1 LQHDRIASHLRITFT
16 YDRIILP
23 NEHWT
28 PPCAL
33 RDNRLTQFARSDRPF
48 RCIRAD
54 HALRHWSRGAEGKES
69 MDFRAR
75 HWRYGLLIGTAFVAG
90 AALGPSLGS
99 LGSAFAQDSSRTDM
113 YQMLKVFGDVMQ
125 RVRAEYVDP
134 VDDKDLIENSING
147 MLTGLDPHSSYMNAK
162 AFKDMQIQTKGEFGG
177 LGIEVNEDKGI
188 IKVVS
193 PIDDTPAARAG
204 IKPGDIITA
213 LDGKTLM
220 GMSLNDAVDRM
231 RGPPNSKIQLTI
243 KRQNVDKPI
252 EVSLIREIIHIQVVK
267 SRMEP
272 NDIGYVRLSQFTEQA
287 DAGIKQAV
295 KNLRAQNGGK
305 LRGLVLDLRN
315 NPGGLLDQAVSVS
328 SDFIDQGE
336 IVSTRA
342 RHPEDSQRWD
352 AKGEDIL
359 HGAPLVVLINGG
371 SASASEIVSGALQDH
386 RRAILLGTRSFG
398 KGSVQTVIPL
408 PGNGAMRLTTAR
420 YYTPSGRSIQGLGII
435 PDVPVQ
441 ETAEE
446 RPTFG
451 GERESD
457 YNKVL
462 TNQGGTGAQALPPRT
477 DLPAIAK
484 QIPDKPPADFPK
496 FDAAKPDNTDFQ
508 LLQAV
513 SLVQAMAAQK
523 SASAN

>member
-1 LQHDRIASHLRITFT
+1 M
-16 YDRIILP
+16 
-23 NEHWT
+23 N
-28 PPCAL
+28 
-33 RDNRLTQFARSDRPF
+33 
-48 RCIRAD
+48 
-54 HALRHWSRGAEGKES
+54 
-69 MDFRAR
+69 FRAR

-90 AALGPSLGS
+90 AAVGPSLGS

-134 VDDKDLIENSING
+134 VDDKDLIENAING

-213 LDGKTLM
+213 LDGKTLI
-220 GMSLNDAVDRM
+220 GMSLNDAVDKM
-231 RGPPNSKIQLTI
+231 RGPPNSKIMLTL
-243 KRQNVDKPI
+243 KRQNVDKPV
-252 EVSLIREIIHIQVVK
+252 EVSLTREVIHIQVVK

-272 NDIGYVRLSQFTEQA
+272 HDIGYVRLSQFTEQA

-305 LRGLVLDLRN
+305 LRGLILDLRN

-328 SDFIDQGE
+328 SDFVDQGE

-352 AKGEDIL
+352 AKGDDIL
-359 HGAPLVVLINGG
+359 RGAPLVVMINGG

-386 RRAILLGTRSFG
+386 HRAVLLGSRSFG

-408 PGNGAMRLTTAR
+408 PGDGAMRLTTAR
-420 YYTPSGRSIQGLGII
+420 YYTPSGRSIQALGIT

-446 RPTFG
+446 RPSFG

-457 YNKVL
+457 YSKIL
-462 TNQGGTGAQALPPRT
+462 TNQGGTGPKAAPPRT
-477 DLPAIAK
+477 DLPPIAK
-484 QIPDKPPADFPK
+484 QIPDKPAAGFPK
-496 FDAAKPDNTDFQ
+496 FDPAKPDDTDFQ
-508 LLQAV
+508 LQEAV
-513 SLVQAMAAQK
+513 VLAQAMAAQK

>member
-1 LQHDRIASHLRITFT
+1 M
-16 YDRIILP
+16 
-23 NEHWT
+23 
-28 PPCAL
+28 
-33 RDNRLTQFARSDRPF
+33 
-48 RCIRAD
+48 
-54 HALRHWSRGAEGKES
+54 K
-69 MDFRAR
+69 FRAR
-75 HWRYGLLIGTAFVAG
+75 HWSYGLLTGTAFLAG
-90 AALGPSLGS
+90 LTIGPQLGALSR
-99 LGSAFAQDSSRTDM
+99 AFAQDSSRTDM
-113 YQMLKVFGDVMQ
+113 YQLLKVFGDVMQ

-134 VDDKDLIENSING
+134 VDDKDMVENAING

-177 LGIEVNEDKGI
+177 LGIEVNEDKGV

-193 PIDDTPAARAG
+193 PIDDTPAARIG

-213 LDGKTLM
+213 LDGKTVIGL
-220 GMSLNDAVDRM
+220 SLNDAVDRM
-231 RGPPNSKIQLTI
+231 RGPPNSRIVLTI
-243 KRQNVDKPI
+243 KRPNVDKPI
-252 EVSLIREIIHIQVVK
+252 EFSLMRETIHIQVVK

-272 NDIGYVRLSQFTEQA
+272 NDIGYVRLTQFTEQA
-287 DAGIKQAV
+287 DAGLKAAV
-295 KNLRAQNGGK
+295 KALKQQNGGK

-315 NPGGLLDQAVSVS
+315 NPGGLLDQAVAVS

-352 AKGEDIL
+352 AKGNDIL
-359 HGAPLVVLINGG
+359 NGAPLVVLINGG

-386 RRAILLGTRSFG
+386 HRAVLLGARSFG

-420 YYTPSGRSIQGLGII
+420 YYTPSGRSIQALGIA

-441 ETAEE
+441 ETREE
-446 RPTFG
+446 HATFG
-451 GERESD
+451 GEREAD

-462 TNQGGTGAQALPPRT
+462 SNQGGTGAQAVPPRT
-477 DLPAIAK
+477 DLPPIAK
-484 QIPDKPPADFPK
+484 LIPDKPPEDFPK
-496 FDAAKPDNTDFQ
+496 FDASKPDATDFQ
-508 LLQAV
+508 LQQAV
-513 SLVQAMAAQK
+513 VVAQAMAAQK